1 MGFRIQ
7 ERRIRIGGH
16 VYVISRRKMAAAAA
30 AGICLC
36 IIAGAFLQQS
46 AAGPSPAESTHA
58 PASDSPAPETAAEEA
73 EPLIL
78 VHVAGA
84 VKAPGLVRL
93 FSEARIA
100 DAIAAAGGA
109 AESADFESLNLAS
122 PVYDGMKLYV
132 PRIGETPGIIP
143 PATPEAQTGIF
154 SAHKININT
163 AGLSELMQL
172 DGIGEVTA
180 GKIIAYRE
188 QHGKFQKEEE
198 LMDVSGIGNAKYEK
212 IKDKICV

>member
-36 IIAGAFLQQS
+36 IIAGAFLKQS
-46 AAGPSPAESTHA
+46 AAGPSPAKSTHA
-58 PASDSPAPETAAEEA
+58 LASDSPAPETAAEEA

>member
-1 MGFRIQ
+1 MGFRFR
-7 ERRIRIGGH
+7 ERRLRIGGH

-36 IIAGAFLQQS
+36 IVAGAFLQQN
-46 AAGPSPAESTHA
+46 AAGPGPAESTHA
-58 PASDSPAPETAAEEA
+58 PASDSPFPETAAAEA

-84 VKAPGLVRL
+84 VKTPGLVRL

-100 DAIAAAGGA
+100 DAVAAAGGA
-109 AESADFESLNLAS
+109 AENADFESLNLAS

-143 PATPEAQTGIF
+143 PATPEAQAGGL
-154 SAHKININT
+154 SSHKININT

-172 DGIGEVTA
+172 DGIGEATA

-188 QHGKFQKEEE
+188 QHGRFQNEEE

-212 IKDKICV
+212 IKDRICV

>member
-1 MGFRIQ
+1 MYKRQ
-7 ERRIRIGGH
+7 
-16 VYVISRRKMAAAAA
+16 
-30 AGICLC
+30 
-36 IIAGAFLQQS
+36 
-46 AAGPSPAESTHA
+46 
-58 PASDSPAPETAAEEA
+58 
-73 EPLIL
+73 

>member
-36 IIAGAFLQQS
+36 IIAGAFLQHS
-46 AAGPSPAESTHA
+46 AAGPSPAKSTHA